1 MDGCLFLGLSENI
14 LFYNRQWSRFLLGAE
29 EQQQMT
35 VNSTVLTVSLV
46 FFVIANYFYQAGL
59 IFYDSTLAT
68 ISTPGNKGR
77 IGGIGIGVGYVGA
90 LVGILSA
97 LYITETL
104 GFAYPAVFQL
114 TAALFLIF
122 ALPCFIFVKETPGD
136 NFWPSLMILLS

>member
-1 MDGCLFLGLSENI
+1 MSSYMQQVDDLFPELTSTSIEKKKDTA
-14 LFYNRQWSRFLLGAE
+14 LLGYE
-29 EQQQMT
+29 KDGWSK
-35 VNSTVLTVSLV
+35 STILTVSLV

-97 LYITETL
+97 LYITDTL
-104 GFAYPAVFQL
+104 GFPYPAVFQL

-122 ALPCFIFVKETPGD
+122 LKNRKKI
-136 NFWPSLMILLS
+136 